1 MTFIKNTF
9 EILWT
14 IWCLFI
20 AGFFLLIN
28 LPILMLFALIFG
40 EGKNNIVDAYLRFW
54 AKLTLIFW
62 GIRLVIIRDKKIDA
76 NTPYI
81 YLSNHRSYLDVFIAV
96 AGIKKQKKFLGK
108 AEVFQWPYIGYFAR
122 KFGHISVQRE
132 SEKARKESYQNLLKI
147 TKSDSSIFLCP
158 EGAVYMNEKLLNEMR
173 NGAFRIAIESK
184 TPVVA
189 ISMINAGELFPPHK
203 IRIRP
208 GKCINYMSAPFETSA
223 LTLDDVDTLRES
235 VKEEILNNLK
245 KHYPQGKYPI
255 EFDPKDYTESVYL
268 NTHKET
274 E

>member
-20 AGFFLLIN
+20 AGLFLLIN

-40 EGKNNIVDAYLRFW
+40 ESNNNIVDAYLRFW
-54 AKLTLIFW
+54 SKLTLILW
-62 GIRLVIIRDKKIDA
+62 GIRLVIIKDKKIDA

-108 AEVFQWPYIGYFAR
+108 AEVFQWPLIGYFAR

-132 SEKARKESYQNLLKI
+132 SEQARKESYQNLLKI
-147 TKSDSSIFLCP
+147 AKSGSSIFLCP
-158 EGAVYMNEKLLNEMR
+158 EGAVYMNNKLLNEMR

-184 TPVVA
+184 MAVVA

-208 GKCINYMSAPFETSA
+208 GKCINYMSAPFETSS
-223 LTLDDVDTLRES
+223 LTLDDVVTLRES
-235 VKEEILNNLK
+235 VKEEISNNLK
-245 KHYPQGKYPI
+245 EHYPQGKYPI
-255 EFDPKDYTESVYL
+255 EFDPKNYTESVYL
-268 NTHKET
+268 NTFKET
-274 E
+274 K

>member
-28 LPILMLFALIFG
+28 LPILMLFTIIFV

-54 AKLTLIFW
+54 AKIILIFW
-62 GIRLVIIRDKKIDA
+62 GISLVIIRDKKIDT
-76 NTPYI
+76 NTSYI

-122 KFGHISVQRE
+122 KFGHVSVKRE
-132 SEKARKESYQNLLKI
+132 SEQARKESYQNLLKI
-147 TKSDSSIFLCP
+147 VKSDNSIFLCP
-158 EGAVYMNEKLLNEMR
+158 EGAVYMNDNLLNEMR

-184 TPVVA
+184 TPLVA
-189 ISMINAGELFPPHK
+189 ISMINAGELFPPDK

-208 GKCINYMSAPFETSA
+208 GKCINYMSAPFETKA
-223 LTLDDVDTLRES
+223 LTLDDLDSLRES

-245 KHYPQGKYPI
+245 KYYPKGKYPI
-255 EFDPKDYTESVYL
+255 EFDPKDYVESVYL
-268 NTHKET
+268 NTLKEN
-274 E
+274 